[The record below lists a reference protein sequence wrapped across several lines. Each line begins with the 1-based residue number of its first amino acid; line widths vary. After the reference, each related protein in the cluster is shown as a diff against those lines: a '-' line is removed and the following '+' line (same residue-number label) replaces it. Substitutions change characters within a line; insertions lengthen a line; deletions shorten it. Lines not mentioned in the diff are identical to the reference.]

1 MQCFNLLQCLGGPL
15 WTCLNFD
22 FGVDLNHQGSLNCLL
37 ITIHAHL
44 SSHLDF
50 FKMATI
56 AMQGFNVQIH
66 CRNTHY

>member
-1 MQCFNLLQCLGGPL
+1 MQMQCFNLLQCLGGPL

-22 FGVDLNHQGSLNCLL
+22 FGVDLNHHDSLKSLL
-37 ITIHAHL
+37 ITIDL

-56 AMQGFNVQIH
+56 AMKGFNV
-66 CRNTHY
+66 